1 MKGGWIISNRLLSFV
16 LSLSCRVEYPVQI
29 VKLLDSQLLVSD
41 KLFNRQKKIG
51 ADSILW
57 IQPFVVI

>member
-41 KLFNRQKKIG
+41 KLFNRQKIR
-51 ADSILW
+51 AD
-57 IQPFVVI
+57 PFCGFSPL